1 VDILQQH
8 ADMPGVQLQLGIF
21 YVTRGDTKAAEAAY
35 REALYL
41 NPQLIP
47 AYLNLADLLR
57 GASRE
62 NEARELLLQA
72 LQVDPQNGPT
82 LHALGLLETRSS
94 DPKAALDYL
103 GRAAQLETAG
113 TRHRFV
119 YAIALHDLGQ
129 PQQAIT
135 ELQKLLRSV
144 PRDPDVLMALANYH
158 AELGQRQQ
166 ALGYARTLTEMAPGN
181 RNYQQLLQSLSQ
193 GTP

>member
-1 VDILQQH
+1 
-8 ADMPGVQLQLGIF
+8 
-21 YVTRGDTKAAEAAY
+21 
-35 REALYL
+35 
-41 NPQLIP
+41 
-47 AYLNLADLLR
+47 LR

-144 PRDPDVLMALANYH
+144 PGDPDVLTALANYH

-193 GTP
+193 ETP